1 MCNAF
6 SLRHSRD
13 ELHRFVEEL
22 GLQLADPL
30 PEAAPR
36 YRIGPR
42 ERPLIFRPAAEGGDG
57 GQVRAE
63 NALWDLIPPG
73 ESQGNGGTP
82 AAPYAGRSGYLLT
95 NARSDKLANG
105 WPWRLVAQR
114 GRVLVPADGFYEPD
128 KPARDKGKAPWSYYA
143 RPDGGLFA
151 FAGLCSETL
160 DPQSGEIVTSFAI
173 VTTEANATVR
183 ARRHDRMPVLLP
195 PEQAKAWLFA
205 ERLPEALLRPAPE
218 NAPDE
223 ALTAWRVGAAAKNFR
238 LPDHPGMIAPA
249 EETAPAARQGVLF

>member
-42 ERPLIFRPAAEGGDG
+42 ERPLIFRPAAESGGDG
-57 GQVRAE
+57 RVRAE
-63 NALWDLIPPG
+63 SAFWDLIPPG
-73 ESQGNGGTP
+73 ETQGDAGKAAGNP

-114 GRVLVPADGFYEPD
+114 GRILVPADGFYEPD
-128 KPARDKGKAPWSYYA
+128 KPARDKQKAPWSYYA
-143 RPDGGLFA
+143 RPEGGLFA

-160 DPQSGEIVTSFAI
+160 DPQTGEIVTSFAV

-183 ARRHDRMPVLLP
+183 ARRHDRMPVILP
-195 PEQAKAWLFA
+195 PEQARTWLFA
-205 ERLPEALLRPAPE
+205 ERLPEALLRPAPD
-218 NAPDE
+218 A
-223 ALTAWRVGAAAKNFR
+223 ALTAWRVGDAAKNFR

-249 EETAPAARQGVLF
+249 EEAAPAARQGRLF